1 LAPYLVTKLV
11 PTHFEKEDL
20 MDPSTPT
27 PNLLDI
33 VATVGLT
40 LAGFLAQRFVIPF
53 LKIGKRERY
62 ARFIATIAVEVIDDL
77 RSRHPDKKWLEHL
90 DEAVAMVAQICGIS
104 PEIARRAINAASVR
118 QD

>member
-1 LAPYLVTKLV
+1 
-11 PTHFEKEDL
+11 
-20 MDPSTPT
+20 MDPNSPS

-62 ARFIATIAVEVIDDL
+62 ARFIATIAAEVLDDL
-77 RSRHPDKKWLEHL
+77 KTRHPDKKWLEHL
-90 DEAVAMVAQICGIS
+90 DEAVETVAQICGIS
-104 PEIARRAINAASVR
+104 PEIARRAISAASAR
-118 QD
+118 QE